1 MTSPHSVS
9 FEIADRLRRE
19 ILIGQYRIGERM
31 PSERDLAARFD
42 VSRGAV
48 REALSQLE
56 QQGVIEIQPGGVRVK
71 ALEDAS
77 LAILGP
83 MLALEEVPNPQLV
96 DQFLEIFSML
106 TSLTVKGAI
115 EQASGEQMIQL
126 REMLVSIG
134 GKAENFE
141 QMQPA
146 WQAMLDYMAR
156 IDNNLVVRLI
166 GNDVKAQ
173 VVGQMLELDIKPELP
188 AGAGQ
193 DLVSALSEAFQK
205 QDGQMAAQAFEKH
218 FDQLRAA
225 MQDALIRLKDVY
237 RRQAV

>member
-1 MTSPHSVS
+1 MSSPNSVS

-19 ILIGQYRIGERM
+19 ILSGRYRMGERL
-31 PSERDLAARFD
+31 PSERDMAGRFE

-71 ALEDAS
+71 PLEKAS

-83 MLALEEVPNPQLV
+83 LLALEEVPNPSLV

-106 TSLTVKGAI
+106 TTLTVRGAV
-115 EQASGEQMIQL
+115 EQATDEQLIRLQ
-126 REMLVSIG
+126 EMLVEISH
-134 GKAENFE
+134 KSEDFE
-141 QMQPA
+141 QMQPS
-146 WQAMLDYMAR
+146 WEAMLDYMGQ
-156 IDNNLVVRLI
+156 IDNNLVVKLI
-166 GNDVKAQ
+166 GNDIKAQ
-173 VVGQMLELDIKPELP
+173 VLGQMLELDIKPELP
-188 AGAGQ
+188 AGAGRK
-193 DLVSALSEAFQK
+193 LAKALSTALAK
-205 QDGQMAAQAFEKH
+205 RDGQLAAQAFEKH

-225 MQDALIRLKDVY
+225 MQRALMSLKDGY